1 MLIEVAR
8 ELFAKNGK
16 KDVTMNDIA
25 EASKKGRRTLYTYF
39 NNKEEIYKAVID
51 KELDQVIE
59 RLYLVTAE
67 TTEPDIKLTNH
78 IITHLDAIKYIVTR
92 NGSLRADF
100 FHDIY
105 EVERTR
111 RKVDVKEIALIKNI
125 LIEGV
130 AKRVFKNMDTD
141 HISIKRYILYDE
153 KLSDGVAIMAYDIC
167 MRMKEEEV
175 TGVSIECVVDSE
187 TGTLYAMKVVL
198 EDETEPV
205 TWDDIGADAPYY
217 FITDY
222 MQSYLHDYDSGTYI
236 EIEGEA
242 PYEDRK
248 SVV

>member
-1 MLIEVAR
+1 MSKKMSNTKKMLIEVAR

-141 HISIKRYILYDE
+141 LSAMIIFYAIKGLEVPYIRQNISDEFEKNKKSIAEFVLQGIKRTRI
-153 KLSDGVAIMAYDIC
+153 
-167 MRMKEEEV
+167 
-175 TGVSIECVVDSE
+175 
-187 TGTLYAMKVVL
+187 
-198 EDETEPV
+198 
-205 TWDDIGADAPYY
+205 
-217 FITDY
+217 
-222 MQSYLHDYDSGTYI
+222 
-236 EIEGEA
+236 
-242 PYEDRK
+242 
-248 SVV
+248 